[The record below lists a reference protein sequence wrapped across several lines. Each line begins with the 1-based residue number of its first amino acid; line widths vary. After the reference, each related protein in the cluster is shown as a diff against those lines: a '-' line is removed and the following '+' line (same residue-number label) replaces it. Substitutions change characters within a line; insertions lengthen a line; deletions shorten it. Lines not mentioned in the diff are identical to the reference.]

1 MKLGYF
7 ILVLGQSSFLLK
19 KKTIFFVLSSK
30 SKCYIVWSWCHI
42 EDNVLSYNLVL
53 NMIWY
58 ETRISNVHSGEKLFF
73 TFSLVINP
81 KSLNLTSQLAV
92 GRIRTSKHFCFCP
105 YGRQTDW
112 TRHGSRPVWIH
123 PSRCGSYKWHIPTKQ
138 NMVSMGEP
146 LTPAGSWSPSSL
158 LMNLERGQWLLFFPD
173 HLRPCHLYWCCAR
186 AQWRPTSW
194 WPF

>member
-1 MKLGYF
+1 MF
-7 ILVLGQSSFLLK
+7 IL
-19 KKTIFFVLSSK
+19 
-30 SKCYIVWSWCHI
+30 
-42 EDNVLSYNLVL
+42 
-53 NMIWY
+53 
-58 ETRISNVHSGEKLFF
+58 GEKLFF
-73 TFSLVINP
+73 TFSHVINP

-123 PSRCGSYKWHIPTKQ
+123 RSRCGSYKWHIPTKQ

-173 HLRPCHLYWCCAR
+173 HLRPCHLC
-186 AQWRPTSW
+186 TSAMKAYFLVTILGSKW
-194 WPF
+194 MASLGPWSEGFSSMMLVHLVHFLTV